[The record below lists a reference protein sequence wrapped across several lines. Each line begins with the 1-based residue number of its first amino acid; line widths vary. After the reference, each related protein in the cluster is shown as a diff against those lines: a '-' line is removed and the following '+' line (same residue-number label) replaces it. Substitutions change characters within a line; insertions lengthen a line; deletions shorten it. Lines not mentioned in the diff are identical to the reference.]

1 MAKKDDIINLS
12 PNTQNS
18 TSKGFKR
25 LLNFFRIGNSD
36 KGYIIPTEPKN
47 KKNNNLDSKYVPID
61 MPTSVQKAY
70 EYFVSNMNMG
80 IYQSNKFRFERYK
93 DMKYAVTESAILNTA
108 VQVYVSEAYSP
119 KDNQKP
125 IEINAKDKKIEQ
137 LFYKWLDDVGVN
149 DNFSRNAFYN
159 LTVYGDNFW
168 VNEIDLE
175 GGNGITSLVPLDPF
189 LIKDR
194 LEFNVG
200 IVNQQKQWSQS
211 SLNLVNTYGSLKQIY
226 DILENEGKLE
236 DFSQFYKSYHM
247 GYELKLSAEQ
257 EDGEKCY
264 GVPPWAI
271 THCRMFTTENDFF
284 PFGKPPL
291 LNAIS
296 QYKSYKTTQM
306 LIDMLRVASFPREH
320 ITIKSD
326 ENMDVFSR
334 MQRVDE
340 VRQFLDGITP
350 KTNTKDDIS
359 VGERIYSCEDLF
371 DYDVIDPDIDLDKLG
386 DLEIKENELVMSTG
400 IPDAY
405 LVPSEG
411 AGDLGGE
418 NAESLYY
425 LNKIFQRRCDSL
437 RDAYL
442 EGLEES
448 FRMHLVLTNVAD
460 GDKTEFELSM
470 PSNTEDW
477 TDDKISRDSDFLS
490 LATDILSN
498 LGQMVGLDRGDKLPD
513 SVIKDVLKRYMPI
526 EPATLNKWID
536 TLIKEADKKEDD
548 EENEDSG
555 QPLVIPTGNVINAGG
570 KGGSASGG
578 TSGGSNSKPKPQSS
592 SSSVTSVSKTTTI
605 KSESKERLI
614 EDKLKDGKIIREAY
628 FKAKKENGFGSGLCG
643 KRYFVNHSSKPTLS
657 IQTLKE
663 ELKLKKLS
671 NSEKRLEEMKK

>member
-1 MAKKDDIINLS
+1 MSNDNIQLTTNKTSN
-12 PNTQNS
+12 
-18 TSKGFKR
+18 SKGFKR

-36 KGYIIPTEPKN
+36 KGYIVPTEPSNRKN
-47 KKNNNLDSKYVPID
+47 KRLDGKYKPIEF
-61 MPTSVQKAY
+61 PTSIQKAY
-70 EYFVSNMNMG
+70 EYFVSNMNLG

-108 VQVYVSEAYSP
+108 VQVYVSEAFSP
-119 KDNQKP
+119 KDNQKA
-125 IEINAKDKKIEQ
+125 ITINAKDKKIEK
-137 LFYKWLDDVGVN
+137 LFYKWLVDVGVT
-149 DNFSRNAFYN
+149 DNFCRNVFYN

-168 VNEIDLE
+168 VNQIDLKD
-175 GGNGITSLVPLDPF
+175 GKGITSLVSLDPF
-189 LIKDR
+189 LVKDR

-200 IVNQQKQWSQS
+200 VVNQQKQWSQS
-211 SLNLVNTYGSLKQIY
+211 SMNLVNTYGSLKQIY
-226 DILENEGKLE
+226 DTLEKGGDLE
-236 DFSQFYKSYHM
+236 DFSQFYKSYLM
-247 GYELKLSAEQ
+247 GYELKINAED
-257 EDGEKCY
+257 EDGQKCY

-306 LIDMLRVASFPREH
+306 LIDMLRVATFPREVVK
-320 ITIKSD
+320 IKNE

-340 VRQFLDGITP
+340 VRQFIDGITP
-350 KTNTKDDIS
+350 KTNGKDDIA
-359 VGERIYSCEDLF
+359 VGERIYTCDDLF
-371 DYDVIDPDIDLDKLG
+371 DYDLIDPDIDMDKLG
-386 DLEIKENELVMSTG
+386 DLEMKESELVMSTG
-400 IPDAY
+400 IPDSY
-405 LVPSEG
+405 LIPSQG

-437 RDAYL
+437 RDAFL

-448 FRMHLVLTNVAD
+448 FRMHLLLTDVAD

-477 TDDKISRDSDFLS
+477 NDDKISRDSDFLT

-536 TLIKEADKKEDD
+536 ELTKASDEQEDEN
-548 EENEDSG
+548 EENETSG
-555 QPLVIPTGNVINAGG
+555 EPLVVPTGNQINAKG
-570 KGGSASGG
+570 KS
-578 TSGGSNSKPKPQSS
+578 SGGSKSS
-592 SSSVTSVSKTTTI
+592 SKSGSSSGSSNVNSSSTTSVTKTTTV
-605 KSESKERLI
+605 KTEKVRMI
-614 EDKLKDGKIIREAY
+614 EEKLKDGSLIREAY
-628 FKAKKENGFGSGLCG
+628 FKSKEENGFANGLCG
-643 KRYFVNHSSKPTLS
+643 KRYFVNHSKNPTKS
-657 IQTLKE
+657 ITCLKE
-663 ELKLKKLS
+663 QLMINKKEDVKS
-671 NSEKRLEEMKK
+671 RLTENK

>member
-1 MAKKDDIINLS
+1 MSNDNAKLTTDKTSN
-12 PNTQNS
+12 
-18 TSKGFKR
+18 SKGFKR

-36 KGYIIPTEPKN
+36 KGYIVPTEPSNRKN
-47 KKNNNLDSKYVPID
+47 KSLDGKYKPIEF
-61 MPTSVQKAY
+61 PTSIQKAY
-70 EYFVSNMNMG
+70 EYFVSNMNLG

-108 VQVYVSEAYSP
+108 VQVYVSEAFSP
-119 KDNQKP
+119 KDNQKA
-125 IEINAKDKKIEQ
+125 ITINAKDKKIEK
-137 LFYKWLDDVGVN
+137 LFYKWLVDVGVT
-149 DNFSRNAFYN
+149 DNFCRNVFYN

-168 VNEIDLE
+168 VNQIDLKD
-175 GGNGITSLVPLDPF
+175 GKGITSLVSLDPF
-189 LIKDR
+189 LVKDR

-200 IVNQQKQWSQS
+200 VVNQQKQWSQS
-211 SLNLVNTYGSLKQIY
+211 SMNLVNTYGSLKQIY
-226 DILENEGKLE
+226 DTLEKGGDLE
-236 DFSQFYKSYHM
+236 DFSQFYKSYLM
-247 GYELKLSAEQ
+247 GYELKINAED
-257 EDGEKCY
+257 EDGQKCY

-306 LIDMLRVASFPREH
+306 LIDMLRVATFPREVVK
-320 ITIKSD
+320 IKNE

-340 VRQFLDGITP
+340 VRQFIDGITP
-350 KTNTKDDIS
+350 KTNAKDDIA
-359 VGERIYSCEDLF
+359 VGERIYTCDDLF
-371 DYDVIDPDIDLDKLG
+371 DYDLIDPDIDMDKLG
-386 DLEIKENELVMSTG
+386 DLEMKESELVMSTG
-400 IPDAY
+400 IPDSY
-405 LVPSEG
+405 LIPSQG

-437 RDAYL
+437 RDAFL

-448 FRMHLVLTNVAD
+448 FRMHLLLTDVAD

-477 TDDKISRDSDFLS
+477 NDDKISRDSDFLT

-536 TLIKEADKKEDD
+536 ELTKASDEQEDEDD
-548 EENEDSG
+548 ETSG
-555 QPLVIPTGNVINAGG
+555 EPLIVPTGNQINA
-570 KGGSASGG
+570 KGGS
-578 TSGGSNSKPKPQSS
+578 SGGSKSS
-592 SSSVTSVSKTTTI
+592 SNGSSSGSSNVNSSSTTSVTKTATVKTE
-605 KSESKERLI
+605 KTRMI
-614 EDKLKDGKIIREAY
+614 EEKLKDGRLIREAY
-628 FKAKKENGFGSGLCG
+628 FKSKEENGFSNGLCG
-643 KRYFVNHSSKPTLS
+643 KRYFVNHSKNPTKS
-657 IQTLKE
+657 ITCLKE
-663 ELKLKKLS
+663 QLMMNKKEDVKSRLT
-671 NSEKRLEEMKK
+671 EKNK